1 MYSELFLSFIDPLAS
16 LGACPWLWAILVGLE
31 FYCPF
36 GSSVVCL
43 NGCAWLRMPHLV
55 SILQLWTTSFAF
67 MNIAPSSA
75 SAGKD
80 ITDYII
86 VVVIKIV
93 PLLGGGCFVITIVA
107 PICLSFLL
115 STGTWSLVM
124 KIMVFVPLMPPPT
137 PSANLPNLFATEWD
151 HVALCFGLRM
161 SWWYVI
167 HSLMSLLWI
176 NCAHCNQSD
185 LHNCIWCRCG
195 IHAWLVFKFWIN
207 V

>member
-1 MYSELFLSFIDPLAS
+1 
-16 LGACPWLWAILVGLE
+16 
-31 FYCPF
+31 
-36 GSSVVCL
+36 
-43 NGCAWLRMPHLV
+43 
-55 SILQLWTTSFAF
+55 

-137 PSANLPNLFATEWD
+137 PSANLPNLFATE
-151 HVALCFGLRM
+151 
-161 SWWYVI
+161 
-167 HSLMSLLWI
+167 
-176 NCAHCNQSD
+176 
-185 LHNCIWCRCG
+185 
-195 IHAWLVFKFWIN
+195 
-207 V
+207 